1 MEDAWRGVQKTDGSI
16 LFHHPPTPCLFFTFE
31 IEVLQGLQNFTV
43 TGEIVKLVATA
54 NWDDA

>member
-54 NWDDA
+54 N